1 MVYERCKNNE
11 WLTCF
16 IVAKHL
22 IALTEVTALQTFL
35 FNTLCTQYIKTS
47 LPHHIEED
55 KCLCFTFQDSDGN
68 IELVLNEKQS
78 ILTMD
83 GVSFLM

>member
-16 IVAKHL
+16 IVATHL
-22 IALTEVTALQTFL
+22 NALTEVTALQTFL
-35 FNTLCTQYIKTS
+35 FNTQYIKTS

-55 KCLCFTFQDSDGN
+55 KCQCFTIQDSDGN

>member
-22 IALTEVTALQTFL
+22 NALTEVTALQTFL
-35 FNTLCTQYIKTS
+35 FNMLCTQYI
-47 LPHHIEED
+47 
-55 KCLCFTFQDSDGN
+55 TFQDSDGN
-68 IELVLNEKQS
+68 IELVLNDKQS

>member
-1 MVYERCKNNE
+1 MIYEGCKNNE
-11 WLTCF
+11 WLICF

-22 IALTEVTALQTFL
+22 NALTEVTALQTFL
-35 FNTLCTQYIKTS
+35 FNIQYIKTS
-47 LPHHIEED
+47 LQHHIEED
-55 KCLCFTFQDSDGN
+55 KCLCFTFQDSDSN